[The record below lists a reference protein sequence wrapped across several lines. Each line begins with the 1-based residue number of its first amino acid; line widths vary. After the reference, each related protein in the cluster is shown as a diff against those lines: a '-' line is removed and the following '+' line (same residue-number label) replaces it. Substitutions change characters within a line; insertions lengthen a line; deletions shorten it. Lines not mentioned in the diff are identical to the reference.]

1 MMPWRCALSE
11 FHHEGTP
18 ARDRDRRLESRGC
31 ETIREGEGKTVKHS
45 SALFELSKKRSRA
58 GRLGGKAR
66 AAAMTK
72 KERHEIAIKA
82 SRAAAEK
89 RRGAAGKP

>member
-1 MMPWRCALSE
+1 MKR
-11 FHHEGTP
+11 
-18 ARDRDRRLESRGC
+18 
-31 ETIREGEGKTVKHS
+31 TVKQI

-82 SRAAAEK
+82 SRASAAK
-89 RRGAAGKP
+89 RTSAAGKP